1 MAGARK
7 LSEAQA
13 DKLRHVTKCRQKT
26 DAARQRLVESICE
39 ARDAGCSLR
48 AISEAA
54 GMSYQRIHQILR
66 GE

>member
-1 MAGARK
+1 MPGARI
-7 LSEAQA
+7 LSPDQA
-13 DKLRHVTKCRQKT
+13 EKLRHVAKRRRKA
-26 DAARQRLVESICE
+26 DAARQRLVESISE

-48 AISEAA
+48 SISEAA